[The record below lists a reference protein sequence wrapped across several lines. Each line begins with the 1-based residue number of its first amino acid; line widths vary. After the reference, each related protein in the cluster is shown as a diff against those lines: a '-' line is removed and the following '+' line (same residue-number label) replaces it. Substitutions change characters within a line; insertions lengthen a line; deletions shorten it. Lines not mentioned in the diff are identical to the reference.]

1 MKINTVQLARN
12 SQLKCYGSAVEK
24 MKWANAEIG
33 ITIRKIKTVVLIIF
47 FSIVIIV
54 RFLKFAAN
62 GLGIGEEGGM

>member
-1 MKINTVQLARN
+1 MK
-12 SQLKCYGSAVEK
+12 C
-24 MKWANAEIG
+24 ANAEIG

-62 GLGIGEEGGM
+62 VGQGLAKYGYSVFRQARLTAVA